1 MVYLTTDQRAMD
13 LEKAKLVLMKV
24 PVDTPGPM
32 MVGEMEA
39 PPMGARRAVK
49 VARVVPLVFS
59 KS

>member
-1 MVYLTTDQRAMD
+1 MD

-32 MVGEMEA
+32 MVGDMEA

-49 VARVVPLVFS
+49 VARVVPLVFA